1 MWYILNSIFS
11 KSYSYQISKNIP
23 KIPKPS
29 CITLIPKR
37 VFFSRFSHR
46 SVPCIGGARG
56 WGMVHVVAK
65 KEGKNALNDTIQDKN
80 RRQGKKK
87 ERNNYVTKYLFDY
100 HFYS

>member
-11 KSYSYQISKNIP
+11 KSYSYQI
-23 KIPKPS
+23 
-29 CITLIPKR
+29 TLTYNSNPQKS
-37 VFFSRFSHR
+37 FFSRFSHR
-46 SVPCIGGARG
+46 SVPCIGGSRG

-65 KEGKNALNDTIQDKN
+65 KEGKNALNDTRQDKN

>member
-1 MWYILNSIFS
+1 
-11 KSYSYQISKNIP
+11 
-23 KIPKPS
+23 
-29 CITLIPKR
+29 
-37 VFFSRFSHR
+37 
-46 SVPCIGGARG
+46 
-56 WGMVHVVAK
+56 MVHVVAK